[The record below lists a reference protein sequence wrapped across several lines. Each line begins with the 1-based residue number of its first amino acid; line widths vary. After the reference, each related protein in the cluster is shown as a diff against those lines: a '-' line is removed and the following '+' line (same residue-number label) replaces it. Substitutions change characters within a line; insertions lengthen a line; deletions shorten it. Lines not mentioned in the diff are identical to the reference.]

1 MSLPSEIIK
10 KKDNSISYVRFST
23 EDALKVINNLDL
35 NKSHGRVLKIGTSML
50 KIFGSVVCRPL
61 EIILNSCL
69 GKGKFS
75 LQWKNN

>member
-35 NKSHGRVLKIGTSML
+35 NKSHGRVLKIGTSMF